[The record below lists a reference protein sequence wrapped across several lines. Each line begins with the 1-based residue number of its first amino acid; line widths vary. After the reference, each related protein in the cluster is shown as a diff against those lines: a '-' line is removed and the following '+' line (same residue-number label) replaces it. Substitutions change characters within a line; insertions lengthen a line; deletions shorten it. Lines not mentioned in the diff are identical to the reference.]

1 MNSQDALLSHVISQT
16 ISSLTFLQSQ
26 NIISSSPELDQ
37 VRNQL
42 ISRQHGGLA
51 ANMSSLSLVPTA
63 AATPSPQMNHAGP
76 SMQSSSASTHTGPP
90 MPGLPP
96 RRNGPASVH
105 EPPKDRAVALWDYN
119 STSYGDLSFRK
130 DDVVI
135 VDEEGEVE
143 PSLLNGT
150 AH

>member
-1 MNSQDALLSHVISQT
+1 
-16 ISSLTFLQSQ
+16 
-26 NIISSSPELDQ
+26 
-37 VRNQL
+37 
-42 ISRQHGGLA
+42 
-51 ANMSSLSLVPTA
+51 MSSLSLVPTA

-76 SMQSSSASTHTGPP
+76 SMQVSSSSTHTVPP

-96 RRNGPASVH
+96 RRNGPGSVH

-143 PSLLNGT
+143 LILSNGT
-150 AH
+150 AR